1 MQELTFLEPGRLD
14 WRESDPPRL
23 EAAEQAIVS
32 PLAIA
37 TCDLD
42 RAMIEGGSP
51 FEGPFTL
58 GHEMIGEVVEAGDAV
73 RSVAPRDRVA
83 VPFQISCGE
92 CEYCRRGL
100 TSNCKLGGMY
110 GIGPA
115 GGDFGGAF
123 AERVRVPFADAM
135 LVPLP
140 KGIDPLV
147 AASAPDNISDAW
159 RAVVPPL
166 EGRPGGKVLILA
178 GPGANSIPLYA
189 VQIAR
194 AAGAGAV
201 EVLTRSEQLAPQAER
216 LGAEVALVEE
226 WPDAHGRFDVV
237 VENAN
242 ERRGLG
248 CALRSTRTGG
258 QCTVTSLHSAGEA
271 QIPIFEMYLRT
282 ITLAAGRANSRVTL
296 PPVLELIANGSIDP
310 ALVTSETASWDQAPE
325 ALLSYT
331 TKLVV
336 DCAAPSGD

>member
-1 MQELTFLEPGRLD
+1 
-14 WRESDPPRL
+14 
-23 EAAEQAIVS
+23 
-32 PLAIA
+32 
-37 TCDLD
+37 
-42 RAMIEGGSP
+42 
-51 FEGPFTL
+51 
-58 GHEMIGEVVEAGDAV
+58 MIGEVVEVGDAV

-100 TSNCKLGGMY
+100 TSNCKVGGMY

-166 EGRPGGKVLILA
+166 ESRPGGKVLILA

-216 LGAEVALVEE
+216 LGAEVALVED

-258 QCTVTSLHSAGEA
+258 HCTVTSLHAAGEA

-282 ITLAAGRANSRVTL
+282 ITLTAGRANSRVTL

-310 ALVTSETASWDQAPE
+310 ALVTSETASWDEAPE
-325 ALLSYT
+325 ALLGYT
-331 TKLVV
+331 TKLIV
-336 DCAAPSGD
+336 DCAAPLGG